1 MRMSDWSADVCSSDL
16 SPAEVIT
23 KLLNLEEGLLEQIF
37 ACTFADSILVDIN
50 DSTVDIFDALGTDIM
65 AGWRIEENYLKTL
78 STAQVRDLAPEVL
91 DTQDLPSPRAA
102 RSQVEHAIIESVEA
116 TALQG
121 DFMGSMTWLPPQIT
135 NLLDKAAVRRTAND
149 ANTVDLAEAA

>member
-1 MRMSDWSADVCSSDL
+1 MIRRPPISTRTDTLFPYTTLFRSGIAGMN

-37 ACTFADSILVDIN
+37 AWTVADSILVDIN

-78 STAQVRDLAPEVL
+78 SNAQVRDLAPEVL

-102 RSQVEHAIIESVEA
+102 RSQVEPAIIESVEA

-121 DFMGSMTWLPPQIT
+121 DCLGSRIGGPACREKVGT
-135 NLLDKAAVRRTAND
+135 
-149 ANTVDLAEAA
+149 

>member
-1 MRMSDWSADVCSSDL
+1 MN

-37 ACTFADSILVDIN
+37 AWTVADSILVDIN
-50 DSTVDIFDALGTDIM
+50 DSTVDIFDALGPDIM

-102 RSQVEHAIIESVEA
+102 VSHGEHAVIESVED

-121 DFMGSMTWLPPQIT
+121 DFMGSIDRKSTRL
-135 NLLDKAAVRRTAND
+135 NSSH
-149 ANTVDLAEAA
+149 